1 MSSENDTR
9 ARYEITREQLS
20 IILRACRSEAESDQA
35 WGALGAELGFD
46 HLTVRAVYGESARVF
61 TALPIKGTQSC
72 PVWGTMTPKAR
83 IDELGAKFDA
93 DGTLD
98 NNDLC
103 DLFFEVGRLVKE
115 AQGRAEEAAAERD
128 NALARYERA
137 EIAAAVSQNRA
148 EKAEAERDNA
158 LAVVDDR
165 TNVIRCSLDRSNGL
179 MAERDKALAVVDA
192 DNIRLL
198 HADRTIKRVKAE
210 RDESTS
216 RLAALEAELKTERAL
231 THHLDHENGRWIAAL
246 NDATSRLVA
255 LEAEQR
261 QADRYHRKWMETD
274 AKLEALE
281 KAVVTVWLKAGPRA
295 IGHPAQDFIEG
306 VYAEDPRDGFV
317 IEAPVIGTPPPA
329 RLQRADTDKEHG
341 K

>member
-1 MSSENDTR
+1 
-9 ARYEITREQLS
+9 
-20 IILRACRSEAESDQA
+20 
-35 WGALGAELGFD
+35 
-46 HLTVRAVYGESARVF
+46 
-61 TALPIKGTQSC
+61 
-72 PVWGTMTPKAR
+72 MTPKAR

-148 EKAEAERDNA
+148 EKAAAERDN
-158 LAVVDDR
+158 
-165 TNVIRCSLDRSNGL
+165 
-179 MAERDKALAVVDA
+179 ALAVVDA